1 MGSYKMEEKPKY
13 KPPRCEHDKIKS
25 QCKECGGRSICIHKR
40 YKPTCIECEGK
51 SICEHKRQKSVCKD

>member
-25 QCKECGGRSICIHKR
+25 QCKECGEEVFVYI
-40 YKPTCIECEGK
+40 
-51 SICEHKRQKSVCKD
+51 KDISQHV